1 MLPLLALRVLAQIA
15 QTQLVVK
22 KKLGEGGQGAVFL
35 VEGLAD
41 AIADI
46 QRPQDE
52 RRLIFAKGENY
63 RHIRHAQILERWP
76 ILAEPW
82 ARKIEHRRISSV
94 DRTPGAATFGR

>member
-1 MLPLLALRVLAQIA
+1 MAEVQP
-15 QTQLVVK
+15 
-22 KKLGEGGQGAVFL
+22 LGEPRDDRPEEAVFL

-76 ILAEPW
+76 ILAEAW